1 MKNIDIKELKSE
13 NFHYEYKKAKG
24 GFPKSFWETYS
35 AFANSDGG
43 YIYLGIEEVKKRQY
57 QVANLTSEEINNLKT
72 ILFDLVNDK
81 RKVSINLITDNDV
94 EEIFIDNSPVLKI
107 RVKRCPV
114 ELRPV
119 YINANVY
126 QGVFRR
132 NNEGDYHC
140 SVEDINEMIRDSS
153 SQALDLQILE
163 NHDISSLD
171 KESIEKYKN
180 IFAGFHPNHPFLK
193 ESTERF
199 LEFIGAARL
208 NQNKEYRVTKAG
220 LLMFGFSYRI
230 VYDFPEFFLDY
241 QEINSKEKRWVDRL
255 ESTSGDWS
263 GNLFTYFEKVSYK
276 LSDKVK
282 KPFELNGL
290 YRNDDNNMF
299 KAIREA
305 LCNTL
310 CNADY
315 HLGGGIVIKNFTDYI
330 EFKNPGC
337 LMMDVEQMQRG
348 GTSLPRNKT
357 LLKMFNLINIG
368 ERSGSGVPLLFLA
381 SKENHLPHPLIKEA
395 FNPTTTSLTLYLKN
409 TNNNESLTKLESDI
423 IQYLN
428 ESGPSSAKNISER
441 LGKNI
446 TTIKLSLYSLMK
458 ISLISSSGTV
468 KDKKYFVK

>member
-1 MKNIDIKELKSE
+1 MENIDIKQLKSE
-13 NFHYEYKKAKG
+13 GFHYEYKKAKG

-43 YIYLGIEEVKKRQY
+43 YIFLGVEEVSKRHY
-57 QVANLTSEEINNLKT
+57 QVANLTKEEINSLKT

-81 RKVSINLITDNDV
+81 RKVSINLLTDNDV
-94 EEIFIDNSPVLKI
+94 EEIFLDNSPVLKI

-132 NNEGDYHC
+132 NNDGDYHC
-140 SVEDINEMIRDSS
+140 SIEDINEMIRDSS
-153 SQALDLQILE
+153 SQALDLQIME

-171 KESIEKYKN
+171 KESINKYKN
-180 IFAGFHPNHPFLK
+180 IFAAFHPNHPFLK

-199 LEFIGAARL
+199 LEFIGATRL
-208 NQNKEYRVTKAG
+208 NQNKEYRLTKAG

-230 VYDFPEFFLDY
+230 VYEFPEFFLDY
-241 QEINSKEKRWVDRL
+241 QEINSKENRWVDRL

-263 GNLFTYFEKVSYK
+263 GNLFEYFEKVSYK

-282 KPFELNGL
+282 KPFEINGI
-290 YRNDDNNMF
+290 YRNDDNNML

-315 HLGGGIVIKNFTDYI
+315 HLGGGVVIKNYINYI
-330 EFKNPGC
+330 EFNNPGC
-337 LMMDVEQMQRG
+337 LMMGIEQMKRG

-368 ERSGSGVPLLFLA
+368 ERSGSGVPLLFLT
-381 SKENHLPHPLIKEA
+381 SKENYLPHPIIKET
-395 FNPTTTSLTLYLKN
+395 FNPTRTSLTYYLKN
-409 TNNNESLTKLESDI
+409 VNNADALTKLESDI
-423 IQYLN
+423 VQYLN
-428 ESGPSSAKNISER
+428 ENGPSSAKNISEK
-441 LGKNI
+441 LEKNI
-446 TTIKLSLYSLMK
+446 TTVKLSLYSLMK
-458 ISLISSSGTV
+458 MSLIFSTGTI
-468 KDKKYFVK
+468 KDKKYFTR